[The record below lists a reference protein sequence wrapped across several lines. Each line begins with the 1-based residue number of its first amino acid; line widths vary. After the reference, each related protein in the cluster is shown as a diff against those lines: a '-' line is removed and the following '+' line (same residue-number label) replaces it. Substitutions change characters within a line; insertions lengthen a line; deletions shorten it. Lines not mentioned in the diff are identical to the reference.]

1 MKLRK
6 ILALVIIVAMFVL
19 VASVETV
26 ENTNEND
33 IASAKIQTQI
43 NLESRGR

>member
-6 ILALVIIVAMFVL
+6 MLEFIVIVAMFIL
-19 VASVETV
+19 VASVDTM
-26 ENTNEND
+26 ENKNTND